1 MLTNETE
8 GQTILRRAKEAMQ
21 AANQKAS
28 DDGARWLTQ
37 KPRQAR
43 QGKVR
48 DLFMQE
54 ERREAARL
62 RSAYDHC
69 TK

>member
-1 MLTNETE
+1 MLNETE

-28 DDGARWLTQ
+28 DARRALADAEASA
-37 KPRQAR
+37 KRA
-43 QGKVR
+43 KEKYE

>member
-1 MLTNETE
+1 MLTETE

-28 DDGARWLTQ
+28 DARRALADAEASA
-37 KPRQAR
+37 KRA
-43 QGKVR
+43 KEKYE

>member
-1 MLTNETE
+1 MLTETE

-28 DDGARWLTQ
+28 DARRALADAEASA
-37 KPRQAR
+37 KRA
-43 QGKVR
+43 KEKYE

-69 TK
+69 TN